1 MLNVR
6 LLLTSATLTVSPAWS
21 AQPSLFPPLHE
32 TLVTA
37 AGWQGFTDIALIA
50 DVLLTLTLAAVLG
63 AIIAFHPKNRAA
75 MAMSEGIDS
84 PKIYVIYPVIGAIVG
99 IMVLHYGMVVGFVL
113 FGIGGLLRF
122 RTVLRSASLTGR
134 IIFATLMGLAC
145 GLHLPHIAVL
155 ATAFGFTVVYIL
167 DSPHVY
173 RVVIKELPEENFTE
187 AISAYRA
194 LLENRGC
201 CILREKKNCGKSRVT
216 FILKCP
222 LRTPSSNVE
231 KHIASEIDDSL
242 AGSVEWRPN

>member
-50 DVLLTLTLAAVLG
+50 DVLLTLTLAAFLG

-122 RTVLRSASLTGR
+122 RTVLRSATLTGR

-145 GLHLPHIAVL
+145 GMHLPHIAVL
-155 ATAFGFTVVYIL
+155 ATAFGFTV
-167 DSPHVY
+167 
-173 RVVIKELPEENFTE
+173 
-187 AISAYRA
+187 
-194 LLENRGC
+194 
-201 CILREKKNCGKSRVT
+201 
-216 FILKCP
+216 
-222 LRTPSSNVE
+222 
-231 KHIASEIDDSL
+231 
-242 AGSVEWRPN
+242 AGSHTNRPPEGFEGQTPAPNRIHDGGGSDTAANTNFFKVIYQVFLCIQN